1 VIIVSFVFVK
11 LGEMGMPVVVGVI
24 VRKIKDKVYAN
35 VGCFDLKLN
44 DKVIVETKHGVE
56 VGIVCE
62 KEKNLQEMEGSIGKI
77 FRKVTQEDRKK
88 IANNEEKNVRA
99 YKTVTQRVV
108 DHKLNMK
115 LIYVQYTFDR
125 SKLFI
130 YYTSETRVDFRELIK
145 DLGYI
150 LKTRIQMV
158 QIGVRDKSKI
168 IGGIGTCGQV
178 LCCQS
183 FLRDFSS
190 VTINMAKD
198 QELSLN
204 TTKLSG
210 LCDRLMCCI
219 AYENDTYK
227 NIKKNLPEI
236 CSIISTPEGKAKL
249 AAIDPIRERVTVDFG
264 NKFFKFFTI
273 KQIKNANEKGNK

>member
-1 VIIVSFVFVK
+1 LEVLLVLIGDMS
-11 LGEMGMPVVVGVI
+11 MPMVVGVI
-24 VRKIKDKVYAN
+24 VRKIKEKIYAN
-35 VGCFDLKLN
+35 GCRFDLRLN
-44 DKVIVETKHGVE
+44 DKVIVKTEDGVE

-62 KEKNLQEMEGSIGKI
+62 KEKNLQKGKDSIGKI

-88 IANNEEKNVRA
+88 IADNEERNARD
-99 YKTVTQRVV
+99 YKTVVQKVI
-108 DHKLNMK
+108 DHKLDMK
-115 LIYVQYTFDR
+115 LTCIQYIFDR

-145 DLGYI
+145 DLGHI

-158 QIGVRDKSKI
+158 QIGVRDESKI

-183 FLRDFSS
+183 FLKDFSS
-190 VTINMAKD
+190 VTIDMAKD

-204 TTKLSG
+204 TAKLSG
-210 LCDRLMCCI
+210 LCGRLMCCI

-227 NIKKNLPEI
+227 NIKKDLPEI
-236 CSIISTPEGKAKL
+236 GSVISTPEGKAEL
-249 AAIDPIRERVTVDFG
+249 AAIDPIRERVTADFG
-264 NKFFKFFTI
+264 SKSFKFFTI
-273 KQIKNANEKGNK
+273 KQIKDATEEEIK

>member
-1 VIIVSFVFVK
+1 MS
-11 LGEMGMPVVVGVI
+11 MPMVAGVI
-24 VRKIKDKVYAN
+24 VRKIKDKIYAD
-35 VGCFDLKLN
+35 VGRFDLRLN
-44 DKVIVETKHGVE
+44 DKVIVETEHGVE

-62 KEKNLQEMEGSIGKI
+62 KEKNLQKGKDPIGKI

-88 IANNEEKNVRA
+88 IADNEERNARA
-99 YKTVTQRVV
+99 YKTVAQKVN
-108 DHKLNMK
+108 DHKLDMK
-115 LIYVQYTFDR
+115 LTSVQYTFDR

-145 DLGYI
+145 DLGHI

-158 QIGVRDKSKI
+158 QIGVRDESKI

-190 VTINMAKD
+190 VTIDMAKD

-204 TTKLSG
+204 TAKLSG
-210 LCDRLMCCI
+210 LCGRLMCCI

-227 NIKKNLPEI
+227 NIKKDLPELGSVI
-236 CSIISTPEGKAKL
+236 FTPEGKAKL
-249 AAIDPIRERVTVDFG
+249 AAIDSIRERVTADFG
-264 NKFFKFFTI
+264 NKSFKFFTI
-273 KQIKNANEKGNK
+273 KQIKDANEKENK